1 MEKYL
6 DTVDLAYDKE
16 NQIKKIMHLVELY
29 SDLRI
34 LNKEEPTYIKVSS
47 DNQNRDPNLI
57 DQIKEGKFL
66 MNFDN
71 RISEIFHFYRRS

>member
-34 LNKEEPTYIKVSS
+34 LNKEEPTYIEVSS

-57 DQIKEGKFL
+57 DQIQEGKFL

-71 RISEIFHFYRRS
+71 RIIKIFNFYRRS